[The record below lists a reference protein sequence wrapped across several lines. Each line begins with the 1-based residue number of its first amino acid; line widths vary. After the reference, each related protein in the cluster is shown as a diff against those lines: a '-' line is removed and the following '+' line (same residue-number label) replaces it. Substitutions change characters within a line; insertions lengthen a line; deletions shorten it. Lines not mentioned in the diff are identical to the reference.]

1 MEINLYTSQ
10 KDDLKNVKNALIE
23 NIKPFVRNSKK
34 YIFLLCCSILV
45 STVLTVLAPYTFASI
60 IDKITLNNSIESI
73 GFGFFI
79 YALLIGLSL
88 IFKETVTYIS
98 IIVAETLNYISST
111 NFFKKIIRKDS
122 HFFIMHNPTEIQAMQ
137 NQGTFALNNV
147 VQLSLISFIPGILQI
162 ALSCLILGIK
172 LDPKIVI
179 IVLLYGLFFIGL
191 SYFSSKRIE

>member
-88 IFKETVTYIS
+88 IFK
-98 IIVAETLNYISST
+98 
-111 NFFKKIIRKDS
+111 
-122 HFFIMHNPTEIQAMQ
+122 
-137 NQGTFALNNV
+137 
-147 VQLSLISFIPGILQI
+147 
-162 ALSCLILGIK
+162 
-172 LDPKIVI
+172 
-179 IVLLYGLFFIGL
+179 
-191 SYFSSKRIE
+191 

>member
-1 MEINLYTSQ
+1 MYTSP

-122 HFFIMHNPTEIQAMQ
+122 HFLLCI
-137 NQGTFALNNV
+137 
-147 VQLSLISFIPGILQI
+147 IL
-162 ALSCLILGIK
+162 
-172 LDPKIVI
+172 PKFRQCKIRE
-179 IVLLYGLFFIGL
+179 LLP
-191 SYFSSKRIE
+191 